1 MARYALV
8 IGIAEYQ
15 PPLRRLQKTTT
26 DAEAVAQLLER
37 YGNFQEVK
45 RLPACWNQEKNCYAM
60 EARGVTG
67 TELGQALRTF
77 LLEQAVKSE
86 VLIYFTGHGFTVS
99 DYLEQS
105 KGYLATS
112 DCAIET
118 EGNRIIEQRRG
129 IALDSLNHL
138 IRASDLSSLVVLLD
152 CCHGGHFLERN
163 LVEQTLTAF
172 SSKKDYYLITASRGF
187 EQAYVGERHSIFTGA
202 VLKGLSPENAGSD
215 GQISGDRLFDSISS
229 ALKGSGQE
237 PIRMGWGRPIALVTY
252 PPGSQPLASTSQ
264 QTQPSNS
271 ETSTLEH
278 STPEPRPQPAQ
289 TSYIGNTINIS
300 DSTMTNFAG
309 FGQINYKQASNQ
321 THNI

>member
-15 PPLRRLQKTTT
+15 LPLHRLQKATT
-26 DAEAVAQLLER
+26 DAEAVAQILEQ

-45 RLPACWNQEKNCYAM
+45 RLPAGWNQAKNHYEV
-60 EARGVTG
+60 EAQGVTG
-67 TELGQALRTF
+67 TELGKALQTF

-86 VLIYFTGHGFTVS
+86 VLIYFTGHGFAVS
-99 DYLEQS
+99 DYLGQS

-112 DCAIET
+112 DCAIEVD
-118 EGNRIIEQRRG
+118 GSQIIEQRRG

-152 CCHGGHFLERN
+152 CCHGGYFLERN
-163 LVEQTLTAF
+163 LVEQTLTTF

-187 EQAYVGERHSIFTGA
+187 EQAYVGEQHSVFTEA
-202 VLKGLSPENAGSD
+202 LLKGLSADNAGSD
-215 GQISGDRLFDSISS
+215 GQITGDRLFDFIST

-237 PIRMGWGRPIALVTY
+237 PIRMGWGRPLALVTY
-252 PPGSQPLASTSQ
+252 PPGSQPLASSSVK
-264 QTQPSNS
+264 TQPSNS
-271 ETSTLEH
+271 ETSSPKS
-278 STPEPRPQPAQ
+278 STPEPAPQLGQ
-289 TSYIGNTINIS
+289 TSYIGNTINVVG
-300 DSTMTNFAG
+300 STMTNFAG

>member
-8 IGIAEYQ
+8 VGIPEYQ
-15 PPLRRLQKTTT
+15 RPLAPLSKTTN
-26 DAEAVAQLLER
+26 DAEAVAQLLEQ

-45 RLPACWNQEKNCYAM
+45 RLPARWNQAKNCYEV

-67 TELGQALRTF
+67 TELGQALRTL

-99 DYLEQS
+99 DYLGQS

-112 DCAIET
+112 DCAIEV
-118 EGNRIIEQRRG
+118 EGNQIIEQRRG

-152 CCHGGHFLERN
+152 CCHGGYFLERN
-163 LVEQTLTAF
+163 LVEQTLTTF

-187 EQAYVGERHSIFTGA
+187 EQAYVGEQHSVFTEA
-202 VLKGLSPENAGSD
+202 LLQGLSPDNAGSD
-215 GQISGDRLFDSISS
+215 GQITGDRLFDFIST

-252 PPGSQPLASTSQ
+252 PPESQPLASTALK
-264 QTQPSNS
+264 TQPSNS
-271 ETSTLEH
+271 ETASPKNSASE
-278 STPEPRPQPAQ
+278 SSPQPAQ

-300 DSTMTNFAG
+300 DSTVTNFAG
-309 FGQINYKQASNQ
+309 FGQINYKQAPNPARD
-321 THNI
+321 T